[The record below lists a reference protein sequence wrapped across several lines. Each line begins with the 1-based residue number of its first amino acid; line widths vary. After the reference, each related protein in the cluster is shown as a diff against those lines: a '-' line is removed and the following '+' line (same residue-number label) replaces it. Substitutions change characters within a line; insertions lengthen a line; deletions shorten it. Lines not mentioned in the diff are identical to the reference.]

1 MAHSKWFFHKLFNTR
16 LLTTGILTVVLLLT
30 QVIQTEY
37 RPPGNQK
44 PPRTNTDSSGTR
56 FSDQFP
62 NLLIYTSTPSI
73 L

>member
-1 MAHSKWFFHKLFNTR
+1 MDRRKWFFHKLLNTQF
-16 LLTTGILTVVLLLT
+16 LTTGILTAMLLLT
-30 QVIQTEY
+30 QVVAEY

-56 FSDQFP
+56 FFEQFP
-62 NLLIYTSTPSI
+62 NVLSYTLNAPI